1 MNRIFG
7 TALFVIEM
15 IMAKIII
22 WSVYCVCLII
32 LWWICCLTVDGV
44 MWLQVN
50 YSQCLGVI
58 GYSLLPLTV
67 IAAFLPFVHSQHIIS
82 FCFKVSLYMICR
94 FLVAKTIKSDFAKI
108 FQESLY
114 KFDSCYAVGS
124 W

>member
-1 MNRIFG
+1 
-7 TALFVIEM
+7 
-15 IMAKIII
+15 
-22 WSVYCVCLII
+22 
-32 LWWICCLTVDGV
+32 

-124 W
+124 